1 MQQNHTI
8 PSERNTMSRYGIL
21 KVCFDAF
28 SSKKRRGTTPANI
41 YEQFCYADFIHFS
54 FTGKERDEETGYGY
68 FGARYMDHELMTM
81 WLSVDPLA
89 DKYPAIS
96 PYAYCAWNPV
106 KLVDPDGKE
115 TIENDDWYRNNVGDI
130 VWDESVKGP
139 GDLPEDC
146 SYLGEKGVGVN
157 EQGDIT
163 RVYNSDGTI
172 DDISQTLPQ
181 VDITDKGKRK
191 SAEVAAK
198 IPFALSVAL
207 YDGPE
212 LGPADAVAILGSLWL
227 SVYATTLWVMEEIST
242 PLDEKS
248 NIQQYEEHT
257 RGARNST
264 WDKHTQKRPGQVTGQ
279 QRNDNRGNK
288 NRKFQPKPN
297 SNKKKK

>member
-1 MQQNHTI
+1 MNKQVYKT
-8 PSERNTMSRYGIL
+8 EG
-21 KVCFDAF
+21 V
-28 SSKKRRGTTPANI
+28 KRTPNMWF
-41 YEQFCYADFIHFS
+41 YPFV
-54 FTGKERDEETGYGY
+54 FTGNDPRKGRRIPLNRIKYNEQRDGETGYGY

-81 WLSVDPLA
+81 WLSVDPMA
-89 DKYPAIS
+89 DKYPSIS

-212 LGPADAVAILGSLWL
+212 LGPADAVAILGSLGL
-227 SVYATTLWVMEEIST
+227 SVYATTLWVMEEI
-242 PLDEKS
+242 PKNVLDK
-248 NIQQYEEHT
+248 
-257 RGARNST
+257 
-264 WDKHTQKRPGQVTGQ
+264 
-279 QRNDNRGNK
+279 
-288 NRKFQPKPN
+288 
-297 SNKKKK
+297 

>member
-1 MQQNHTI
+1 MQQDYTI
-8 PSERNTMSRYGIL
+8 ARERNAMFGSVIL
-21 KVCFDAF
+21 KVYFDAF

-54 FTGKERDEETGYGY
+54 FTGKERDKETGYGY

-81 WLSVDPLA
+81 WLSVDPMA
-89 DKYPAIS
+89 DKYPSIS

-212 LGPADAVAILGSLWL
+212 LGPADAVAILGSLWR
-227 SVYATTLWVMEEIST
+227 SVYATTLWVMEEVST

-264 WDKHTQKRPGQVTGQ
+264 WDKHTQKRPG
-279 QRNDNRGNK
+279 
-288 NRKFQPKPN
+288 
-297 SNKKKK
+297 